1 MRGGSSPQKAVQ
13 ATVGEAY
20 VTNVMLDF
28 AGTFLVE
35 IVICYAWVK
44 LLHIKNARLFAIVYL
59 GCLYGAVFLRNV
71 VPTEARFIWLIC
83 FYVAWPFIMSADGP
97 ARKFFVVALVN
108 IAIMMAEVL
117 GSAFWIALTGLNRL
131 DYDVARANLGAFFLT
146 HAAHLFLL
154 ILLLLLLNQILS
166 KGESEEENRGFRYF
180 LWFPVT
186 QALLVG
192 LLLAIRQY
200 LLPDSVELQYI
211 SCALMTLFAVANALM
226 FLSMRSYSQ
235 KTREGQRASLLQGQL
250 DEYLAEYKTLVGE
263 VERASKLRHDLR
275 NQVQLVK
282 ALAERGD
289 YDAAR
294 DHVRELAVH
303 VAVDPA

>member
-1 MRGGSSPQKAVQ
+1 M
-13 ATVGEAY
+13 GEAY

-28 AGTFLVE
+28 SGTFLVE
-35 IVICYAWVK
+35 IVFCYAWVK

-83 FYVAWPFIMSADGP
+83 FYMAWPFIMSADRP
-97 ARKFFVVALVN
+97 ARKCFVIALVN
-108 IAIMMAEVL
+108 IVIMVAEAL
-117 GSAFWIALTGLNRL
+117 GSAFWIALTGLNQL

-146 HAAHLFLL
+146 HAVHLFLL
-154 ILLLLLLNQILS
+154 VLLLLLLNQMLS
-166 KGESEEENRGFRYF
+166 KNELEGGNRGLRYF

-200 LLPDSVELQYI
+200 LLPEEVGLQYV
-211 SCALMTLFAVANALM
+211 SCALMTLFVLANALM
-226 FLSMRSYSQ
+226 FLSMQAYAQ
-235 KTREGQRASLLQGQL
+235 KTQESQRAALLQGQL
-250 DEYLAEYKTLVGE
+250 DEYLAEYAPLIDE
-263 VERASKLRHDLR
+263 VEQTSKLRHDLR

-282 ALAERGD
+282 ALGERGS
-289 YDAAR
+289 YEAAR
-294 DHVRELAVH
+294 DHVRELSSH
-303 VAVDPA
+303 VGADPA